1 VIETEQS
8 FFSAFRSGT
17 MTSRISILSV
27 ALFVLVAPVA
37 STGPRA
43 AVNEGAVE
51 TVIEKLSDAHGASH
65 EARITRG
72 VSQVAERWWPE
83 DGSDAQ
89 FVGFCREYF
98 ISDEARL
105 EAVFLRMQ
113 DALEQIDGHLH
124 EVRRELTTPLDLD
137 TGEVGPADR
146 LLGEMDL
153 AAHVNDD
160 LFRSKVAFLAL
171 LNFPVHTLA
180 ERLEASP
187 QWSRRDWA
195 QSRMMDRFA
204 TRVPAAV
211 AQEITAAFTRADQY
225 IADYNIRM
233 DRVLSADGERLF
245 PEGLRLITHWGLR
258 DELKSQYA
266 EGEDGLARQRAIQR
280 VMERIVRQEI
290 PGDVIDNPDLFWT
303 PETNEVRSGGGSSRP
318 GEVVSA
324 RREGDM
330 RYARLLEVFRA
341 VRAADEYSP
350 TDRTYIDR
358 RFNRD
363 REIPE
368 RDVEALLVS
377 VLTSD
382 EFRDTAALIRRR
394 LGRPLRAFDIWYDGF
409 QGREEHAEADLD
421 RIVASRYPE
430 VDAFQTD
437 LSRILRDLGFG
448 PNRATW
454 LAEKIVVD
462 PSRGA
467 GHAMGAVRR
476 EDEAHLRTRF
486 GEAGMDYKGYNI
498 AIHELG
504 HNVEQVFSL
513 NGIDYWWLNGVPNT
527 AFTEALAFV
536 FQNRDLELL
545 GLDSPGADARHLEA
559 LDTLWATAEIGGVAL
574 VDMAVWRWM
583 YRNPQ
588 AGAAQLRQAT
598 LRIARDV
605 WNRYYA
611 PVFGVRDQ
619 EILAIYSHM
628 IVYGLYL
635 PDYPLGHIIAFQIA
649 DRLRGG
655 DFGEEFERLALQGRL
670 TPDAWMRGAVGH
682 PISTEPLLAEA
693 RAALDA
699 LP

>member
-1 VIETEQS
+1 MS
-8 FFSAFRSGT
+8 
-17 MTSRISILSV
+17 SRISLLLV
-27 ALFVLVAPVA
+27 ALLLLVASLA
-37 STGPRA
+37 STASRA

-51 TVIEKLSDAHGASH
+51 TVIEKLIDTHGASQD
-65 EARITRG
+65 ARIRRG

-83 DGSDAQ
+83 DGSDAR
-89 FVGFCREYF
+89 FVGFCRDHF
-98 ISDEARL
+98 ISDESRL
-105 EAVFLRMQ
+105 EATFLRLQ
-113 DALEQIDGHLH
+113 DAIEQIDGHLH

-146 LLGEMDL
+146 LFGEMDL
-153 AAHVNDD
+153 AAHVNED
-160 LFRSKVAFLAL
+160 LFKRKVAFLAL

-180 ERLEASP
+180 ERLEESP
-187 QWSRRDWA
+187 HWDRRTWA
-195 QSRMMDRFA
+195 QSRMMDRLA
-204 TRVPAAV
+204 IRVPAAV

-225 IADYNIRM
+225 IANYNIRM
-233 DRVLSADGERLF
+233 DRLLSADGERLF
-245 PEGLRLITHWGLR
+245 PDGLRLITHWGLR

-266 EGEDGLARQRAIQR
+266 EQKEGLARQRAIQR

-303 PETNEVRSGGGSSRP
+303 PETNEVRSGGGSARP
-318 GEVVSA
+318 GEVISA
-324 RREGDM
+324 RREPDT

-350 TDRTYIDR
+350 IDRTYIDR

-368 RDVEALLVS
+368 GDVEALLVS

-394 LGRPLRAFDIWYDGF
+394 LGRPLQAFDIWYDGF
-409 QGREEHAEADLD
+409 KGREEHGEADLD
-421 RIVASRYPE
+421 RIVSSRYPE
-430 VDAFQTD
+430 VDAFQAD

-454 LAEKIVVD
+454 LSEKIVVD

-476 EDEAHLRTRF
+476 EDEAHLRTRI
-486 GEAGMDYKGYNI
+486 GESGMDYKGYNI

-513 NGIDYWWLNGVPNT
+513 NGIDHWWLNGVPNT

-545 GLDSPGADARHLEA
+545 GLDSPGADARQREA

-635 PDYPLGHIIAFQIA
+635 PDYPLGHIIAFQVA

-655 DFGEEFERLALQGRL
+655 DFGEEFERLARQGRL
-670 TPDAWMRGAVGH
+670 TPDAWMRGAVGK
-682 PISTEPLLAEA
+682 PISTEPLLVKA
-693 RAALDA
+693 RSALDA